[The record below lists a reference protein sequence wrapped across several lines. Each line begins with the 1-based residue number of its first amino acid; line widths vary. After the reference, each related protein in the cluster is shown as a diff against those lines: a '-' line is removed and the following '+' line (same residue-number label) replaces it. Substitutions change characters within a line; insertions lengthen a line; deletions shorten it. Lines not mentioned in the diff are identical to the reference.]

1 MAALHT
7 ILASKCSSKKLLQ
20 DVHAGKNKCS
30 SHIFM
35 SAAARNELDET
46 AGHKRFC
53 ITHKHDSSN
62 LSALPLESYDHVTKK
77 KGTYS
82 LYTERER
89 AIASIARSKEFKD
102 QIMHSHSRKKKRAK
116 TIKLQRITKSET
128 HIHALKVME
137 E

>member
-35 SAAARNELDET
+35 SAARNELDEA

-89 AIASIARSKEFKD
+89 ALASIARSTEFKD
-102 QIMHSHSRKKKRAK
+102 QIMHSHSRMKKRAK